1 MSSRR
6 TIYQLKSLSNRTRM
20 IFRRQIPPVNVPG
33 ALDLPPIPRK
43 RRKIL
48 GGRHA

>member
-20 IFRRQIPPVNVPG
+20 IFRRQIPPQFVPG
-33 ALDLPPIPRK
+33 SLDLPPIPRK
-43 RRKIL
+43 RRKL
-48 GGRHA
+48 FGGGR